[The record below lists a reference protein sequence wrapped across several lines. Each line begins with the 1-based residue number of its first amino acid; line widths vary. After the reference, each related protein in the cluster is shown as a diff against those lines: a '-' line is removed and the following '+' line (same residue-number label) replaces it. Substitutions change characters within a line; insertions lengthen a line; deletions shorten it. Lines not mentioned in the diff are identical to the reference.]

1 MTTLFIRGGTVVN
14 ADRAFKADVI
24 TQDGKI
30 VAVGENLT
38 APAGATSPST
48 IAFHS
53 TQPVAERL
61 PLCGQPQST
70 HPRSGGDVGVR

>member
-30 VAVGENLT
+30 VTVYITRNPDKLQ
-38 APAGATSPST
+38 
-48 IAFHS
+48 H
-53 TQPVAERL
+53 VAKVLAITPPESQLR
-61 PLCGQPQST
+61 
-70 HPRSGGDVGVR
+70 H